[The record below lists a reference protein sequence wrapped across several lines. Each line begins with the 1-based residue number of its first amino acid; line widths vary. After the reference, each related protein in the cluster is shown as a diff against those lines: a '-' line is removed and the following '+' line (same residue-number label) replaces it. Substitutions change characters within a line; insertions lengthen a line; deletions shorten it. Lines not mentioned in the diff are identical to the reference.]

1 MYFAHER
8 INVYAYVKL
17 NSSSF
22 LIFHSPARS
31 KWLHQGRSR
40 EVSYH
45 HKLRILINNERESLL
60 RLDDV

>member
-1 MYFAHER
+1 MYSAHER

-17 NSSSF
+17 NSSSL
-22 LIFHSPARS
+22 LIFHSLACS
-31 KWLHQGRSR
+31 KWLLQGRSR

-45 HKLRILINNERESLL
+45 HKLRILINNERETLL